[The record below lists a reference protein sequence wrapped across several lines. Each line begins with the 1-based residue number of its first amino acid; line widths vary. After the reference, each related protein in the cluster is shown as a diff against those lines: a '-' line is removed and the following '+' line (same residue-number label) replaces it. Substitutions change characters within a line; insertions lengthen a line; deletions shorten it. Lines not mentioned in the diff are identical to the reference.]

1 MQYVVT
7 GANRGIGLEF
17 VRQLTA
23 RGDRVVA
30 TARQPD
36 EADQLQALARDADP
50 AVHIEQLDVTEPAS
64 VEEFA
69 ANLPV
74 DSIDVLVNN
83 AGTMVSGGSPDA
95 GFDYDNI
102 RHCMEVNALGTLR
115 VVEHLLPAVRRSEN
129 PKIVN
134 ITSKMG
140 SIADNGSGGSYAYRA
155 SKTALNMLTRSL
167 AVDVRDDDIIAF
179 VMHPGWVQTRM
190 GGDNALITTEKSVDN
205 MLDRIDEAG
214 LEHSG
219 EFIEWDGGYVDW

>member
-1 MQYVVT
+1 MKYVVT

-17 VRQLTA
+17 VRQLTT

-30 TARQPD
+30 TARQPE
-36 EADQLQALARDADP
+36 EADELQALAREADP
-50 AVHIEQLDVTEPAS
+50 AVHIDQLDVTELAS

-74 DSIDVLVNN
+74 DSIDVLINN
-83 AGTMVSGGSPDA
+83 AGTMVSGGSPDE
-95 GFDYDNI
+95 GFEYDNI

-129 PKIVN
+129 PKIAN

-140 SIADNGSGGSYAYRA
+140 SIADNGSGGSYAYRS

-167 AVDVRDDDIIAF
+167 AVDLRDDEIIAF

-190 GGDNALITTEKSVDN
+190 GGENALITTEKSVDN
-205 MLDRIDEAG
+205 MIDRIDEAG

-219 EFIEWDGGYVDW
+219 EFIEWDGGHVDW